1 MKLEKNII
9 VREIAGEY
17 ILIPTGEAALKMTG
31 IFAVTE
37 VGAEIWKRLSLG
49 KDEDT
54 VIAELLAEYEVDE
67 ATLRQDYAEFIG
79 RLVDSGLAE
88 L

>member
-37 VGAEIWKRLSLG
+37 VGAEIWKRLSQG

-54 VIAELLAEYEVDE
+54 VIAELLAEYEVGE